1 MIDQKKFKAFLIEL
15 LDQANEV
22 EADTGE
28 TPTAQ
33 EAIDWIIAWVDDQSS
48 NNNPPLD
55 IPPA

>member
-1 MIDQKKFKAFLIEL
+1 MIEKEALKAFLMEL

-33 EAIDWIIAWVDDQSS
+33 EAIGWIIDWIDQ
-48 NNNPPLD
+48 
-55 IPPA
+55 

>member
-1 MIDQKKFKAFLIEL
+1 MIEKEKLKEFLMEL

-33 EAIDWIIAWVDDQSS
+33 EAIGWIIDWMDQ
-48 NNNPPLD
+48 
-55 IPPA
+55 